1 MYHLPIRAWPS
12 DLFPYVKKRRSRG
25 GGARG
30 MGKDLAEEE
39 GIFDCLA
46 CACAI
51 MREGLRRTEVSGILF
66 VKSDDAYSMGL

>member
-1 MYHLPIRAWPS
+1 
-12 DLFPYVKKRRSRG
+12 
-25 GGARG
+25 